1 MANNKR
7 GRLATIPVPD
17 RSQKFLEYY
26 FQCFNIKEAALK
38 AGYSEK
44 QSFTTKFLEKQL
56 RTHQKRL
63 QWMVDHGFKEEVK
76 YDPLK
81 QMGLTVEDI
90 FAQLR
95 YVIMQNN
102 DLTNKLKA
110 MAPFL
115 KKEGVD
121 LYNDDKQKPMPT
133 VNIGIIENGLGNTR
147 TTVVERGSDDS
158 AVAGEIANT

>member
-1 MANNKR
+1 M
-7 GRLATIPVPD
+7 IPVPD

-26 FQCFNIKEAALK
+26 FQTFNIKEAAIK
-38 AGYSEK
+38 AGYSPK
-44 QSFTTKFLEKQL
+44 APYTTKFLETQL

-63 QWMVDHGFKEEVK
+63 QWMVEHGFKEEVK
-76 YDPLK
+76 YDPLN
-81 QMGLTVEDI
+81 QMNLTVEDL
-90 FAQLR
+90 FNQLK

-121 LYNDDKQKPMPT
+121 LYNDEKQKSMPT
-133 VNIGIIENGLGNTR
+133 VNIGIIENGLGTTR
-147 TTVVERGSDDS
+147 TALVERGGDDS
-158 AVAGEIANT
+158 AVAGEIAHT

>member
-1 MANNKR
+1 MANKSS
-7 GRLATIPVPD
+7 GRTAIIPVPD

-26 FQCFNIKEAALK
+26 FQTFNIKEAAIK
-38 AGYSEK
+38 AGYSPK
-44 QSFTTKFLEKQL
+44 QPFTSAFLEKQL
-56 RTHQKRL
+56 RVHQKRL

-76 YDPLK
+76 YDPLR
-81 QMGLTVEDI
+81 QMNLTVEDL
-90 FAQLR
+90 FSQLK

-121 LYNDDKQKPMPT
+121 IYNEDKQKSMPT
-133 VNIGIIENGLGNTR
+133 VNIGIIENGLG
-147 TTVVERGSDDS
+147 TTGKTLVSGGGDDS
-158 AVAGEIANT
+158 KLAGEIAHT